1 MLDTAGQIAQ
11 ESRMRSLGQHRAKAQ
26 ITRSLERGEAAET
39 PAGIALAKRALDPMI
54 SAIDAF
60 KATAAKGRGGRRHT
74 AALLLAG
81 VPSDLAAYVAVRQCL
96 SGAARGYILR
106 SVANAIAVSLEMELM
121 AAEFEQAEP
130 ALYRSVVRNA
140 QGRGMAPSR
149 IGKAVELTAKKSGH
163 EDTSRWTLAER
174 LHLGT
179 KLVEIV
185 IEKLGIVEAPL
196 VKRGKNSAPTL
207 AFTGEIDTWFDK
219 FNHAASLTKP
229 LYLPFVC
236 PPVAWTGIYGGA
248 FHNPQLGRHN
258 PILLRRFPGHMDLLS
273 KAELA
278 PVFKGLNGLQETPW
292 RINKKVLDVML
303 QTWEANSTIPCLPQ
317 REDQP
322 IPEAPPEVV
331 NDVKG
336 GEYRKAWRQKVR
348 VIHET
353 NAASRSARFE
363 FARALS
369 VAQELTGRQ
378 AIYFPHRLD
387 FRGRAYASSTSLN
400 PQGSDDSRAL
410 LEFADGQPLGKRGIF
425 WLAVHGANLW
435 GNDKVSLEDREKWA
449 WEHRYH
455 VTSVVY
461 DPLSDLWWTEA
472 DKPWSFLA
480 WCFEM
485 AEVFLSDRPEE
496 VVSRMPVAL
505 DGSCNGIQHFS
516 AMLRDPIGGAAVNL
530 VPGETPRDIY
540 QAVAD
545 EATRLLREA
554 ALVEDEKQWLAEG
567 WLSFGLDRKITKRAV
582 MVLPYGGT
590 FKSCQDYVAE
600 AVRER
605 FKAGVMNPFGDELPK
620 AIGFLASLVWRSI
633 GGVVIAARQAMSWL
647 QGCARVASKYNHP
660 VHWTTPSGFVVL
672 QNYREH
678 REDRIKTR
686 FCGSLVYFRS
696 HETTEKIDK
705 ARQASAV
712 SPNFVHA
719 LDASAMV
726 LTIGA
731 CLDKGLR
738 SFAMIHDSY
747 GTHAADTDLLA
758 ETLRDQFVRLYSSH
772 DVLTQ
777 FRDELAAQL
786 PPQAAAELP
795 PLPARGTL
803 DLEAVRDSR
812 YFFA

>member
-1 MLDTAGQIAQ
+1 
-11 ESRMRSLGQHRAKAQ
+11 
-26 ITRSLERGEAAET
+26 
-39 PAGIALAKRALDPMI
+39 
-54 SAIDAF
+54 
-60 KATAAKGRGGRRHT
+60 
-74 AALLLAG
+74 
-81 VPSDLAAYVAVRQCL
+81 
-96 SGAARGYILR
+96 
-106 SVANAIAVSLEMELM
+106 
-121 AAEFEQAEP
+121 
-130 ALYRSVVRNA
+130 
-140 QGRGMAPSR
+140 
-149 IGKAVELTAKKSGH
+149 
-163 EDTSRWTLAER
+163 
-174 LHLGT
+174 
-179 KLVEIV
+179 
-185 IEKLGIVEAPL
+185 
-196 VKRGKNSAPTL
+196 
-207 AFTGEIDTWFDK
+207 
-219 FNHAASLTKP
+219 
-229 LYLPFVC
+229 
-236 PPVAWTGIYGGA
+236 
-248 FHNPQLGRHN
+248 
-258 PILLRRFPGHMDLLS
+258 
-273 KAELA
+273 
-278 PVFKGLNGLQETPW
+278 
-292 RINKKVLDVML
+292 
-303 QTWEANSTIPCLPQ
+303 
-317 REDQP
+317 
-322 IPEAPPEVV
+322 
-331 NDVKG
+331 
-336 GEYRKAWRQKVR
+336 
-348 VIHET
+348 
-353 NAASRSARFE
+353 
-363 FARALS
+363 
-369 VAQELTGRQ
+369 
-378 AIYFPHRLD
+378 
-387 FRGRAYASSTSLN
+387 
-400 PQGSDDSRAL
+400 
-410 LEFADGQPLGKRGIF
+410 
-425 WLAVHGANLW
+425 
-435 GNDKVSLEDREKWA
+435 
-449 WEHRYH
+449 
-455 VTSVVY
+455 
-461 DPLSDLWWTEA
+461 
-472 DKPWSFLA
+472 
-480 WCFEM
+480 M